1 MTENDARQALLV
13 RAIER
18 QPATPLW
25 TDEDR
30 QHASRKALRRVGP
43 QATPADFIATRARL
57 ATERLVRRQ
66 PALADALAALHWR
79 AWIGPVLMLA
89 ALLAGL
95 ALDAAGAGQQINI
108 LNPPLLLILAWNL
121 LTYLVLAFNAFWPG
135 KGRIQGTG
143 LSRLLV
149 RLATGQRW
157 RERAGSL
164 LPAARKPSASAS
176 GATQATAASHAVPPG
191 GTATAGKRKSAGT
204 PHDEARTKD
213 TGHPDPDSVLGEAL
227 DSFRASWFQAA
238 APLYGQRALSLLHA
252 CAMLF
257 ALGALGGLY
266 LRGLALEYRAG
277 WESTFLGAEQ
287 VHTLISWLWGPA
299 SLVSSIPL
307 PDAAHLA
314 SIRFPGP
321 GENAA
326 PWIHLQTLTML
337 MVVVLPRL
345 LLAGWHH
352 WQARRLGSDFPLALD
367 DAHFRDLQRHQRGEA
382 AVAWVQPYSYT
393 PSPETRAGLE
403 SLLRQGLGSQTSLR
417 MLTPLA
423 LGDEDDLDA
432 PLPGLDG
439 TTAAIALFS
448 LSATPEAEN
457 HAVFLDRLSR
467 VLPAGLPL
475 LPIVDESSFRAR
487 FGQDTSRLDSR
498 RGTWRRIL
506 ATHSDLAPVFVD
518 LSAPADAPTQL
529 EAIETLEG
537 LLAST
542 RQEPRKLH

>member
-18 QPATPLW
+18 QPAPPLW

-30 QHASRKALRRVGP
+30 QHASREALRRVGP
-43 QATPADFIATRARL
+43 QATPADFIATRAGL

-95 ALDAAGAGQQINI
+95 ALDATSAGQQINI

-157 RERAGSL
+157 RERAGTQHDD
-164 LPAARKPSASAS
+164 ARA
-176 GATQATAASHAVPPG
+176 
-191 GTATAGKRKSAGT
+191 
-204 PHDEARTKD
+204 KD
-213 TGHPDPDSVLGEAL
+213 TGHPDPDTVLGETL
-227 DSFRASWFQAA
+227 DGFRASWFQAA

-299 SLVSSIPL
+299 SLISNIPL

-314 SIRFPGP
+314 RIRFPGP

-337 MVVVLPRL
+337 MGVVLPRL

-382 AVAWVQPYSYT
+382 AIAWVQPYSYT

-403 SLLRQGLGSQTSLR
+403 ALLRQGLSSQTSLR

-439 TTAAIALFS
+439 ATAAIALFS

-467 VLPAGLPL
+467 LLPAGLPL

-506 ATHSDLAPVFVD
+506 ATHSDLTPVFVD
-518 LSAPADAPTQL
+518 LGAPADAPTQL